1 MGPIEKAFSQSRT
14 TEASAR
20 WVIDSI
26 ILNAYTT
33 ATLNIKNAQPL
44 NIQYERDYNFW
55 PSYH

>member
-44 NIQYERDYNFW
+44 NI
-55 PSYH
+55 